1 MSLEKDYEIIDFNK
15 FKKYKKYIPQ
25 YQNNNDNFIIIDNL
39 NNNDRIQNIFNIN
52 NIIER
57 TIYYDYKL
65 WYEDIKYSFK
75 NEKDIR
81 KQFYLDF
88 ERTLFFIN
96 GNKIKKHN
104 KLIEFLEITL
114 NKNDLLDILMFSTQ
128 AALGLPYCIVQ
139 KNIYLEKQ
147 EYFLAGLSIDEKGYN
162 SDNRVNI
169 ELGEKINITIEKK
182 LRIVKFIDSDPKTIC
197 HVNIFISF
205 SLDNDKILFNY
216 SFVPI
221 K

>member
-1 MSLEKDYEIIDFNK
+1 
-15 FKKYKKYIPQ
+15 
-25 YQNNNDNFIIIDNL
+25 
-39 NNNDRIQNIFNIN
+39 
-52 NIIER
+52 
-57 TIYYDYKL
+57 
-65 WYEDIKYSFK
+65 
-75 NEKDIR
+75 
-81 KQFYLDF
+81 
-88 ERTLFFIN
+88 
-96 GNKIKKHN
+96 
-104 KLIEFLEITL
+104 
-114 NKNDLLDILMFSTQ
+114 MFSTQ
-128 AALGLPYCIVQ
+128 AALGIPYCFVQ

-216 SFVPI
+216 SFIPI